1 MCLNSFFKQFNFIN
15 VTCRRFLQF
24 KNLSRVRINQD
35 LLTHINKPVAKQP
48 ACSAHDY
55 KYNNKKR
62 AHFFS
67 DKADKVFYF
76 YIKREKNYSKMVP
89 TTSPVPSQPQSWS
102 QVVQSWSTSEF
113 TAPPPEYVPCNF
125 LNGSKPNS
133 FFSSKLEALNPIV
146 RYPTDVSLQTCA
158 RIFDQLEA
166 RHVIYDFFL
175 ARCNF
180 IFL

>member
-1 MCLNSFFKQFNFIN
+1 
-15 VTCRRFLQF
+15 
-24 KNLSRVRINQD
+24 
-35 LLTHINKPVAKQP
+35 
-48 ACSAHDY
+48 
-55 KYNNKKR
+55 
-62 AHFFS
+62 
-67 DKADKVFYF
+67 
-76 YIKREKNYSKMVP
+76 MVP